1 MVRNLVFARKKPVI
15 IQLADGKACKINHID
30 TPDVLGARWSANFC
44 VKQFIEN
51 LYGELP
57 ELFKNEDELRVIW
70 GKPDTRKALLLGLE
84 DKGYGAD
91 LFDSVKELIDAENSD
106 VFDVEA
112 YVAFVALAP
121 ISREERVVSHQ
132 SKIFEH
138 YSQQEQFLAFVLDHY
153 VNEGVGELELEKLP
167 ELLKSKYQS
176 VRDIPTELG
185 SIAEIKE
192 AFVGFQAHLYSGKG
206 V

>member
-1 MVRNLVFARKKPVI
+1 MVVI
-15 IQLADGKACKINHID
+15 KLADGKARKIKHID
-30 TPDVLGARWSANFC
+30 TLTFWGADGKQISAA
-44 VKQFIEN
+44 QFIEN
-51 LYGELP
+51 LFGELP

-84 DKGYGAD
+84 DKGYGSE

-106 VFDVEA
+106 VFDVLA
-112 YVAFVALAP
+112 YVAFALAP

-132 SKIFEH
+132 SRIFER
-138 YSQQEQFLAFVLDHY
+138 YSQQQQFLAFVLNHY
-153 VNEGVGELELEKLP
+153 INEGVGELELEKLP

-192 AFVGFQAHLYSGKG
+192 AFVGFQVQLYSGDR

>member
-1 MVRNLVFARKKPVI
+1 MARRVRLSILIPWRFGG
-15 IQLADGKACKINHID
+15 ADGKQI
-30 TPDVLGARWSANFC
+30 SAA
-44 VKQFIEN
+44 QFIEN
-51 LYGELP
+51 LFGELP

-84 DKGYGAD
+84 DKGYGSE

-106 VFDVEA
+106 VFDVLA
-112 YVAFVALAP
+112 YVAFALAP
-121 ISREERVVSHQ
+121 LSREERVVSHQ
-132 SKIFEH
+132 SSIFER
-138 YSQQEQFLAFVLDHY
+138 YSQQQQFLAFVLNHY
-153 VNEGVGELELEKLP
+153 INEGVGELELEKLP

-176 VRDIPTELG
+176 VRDIPVELG

-192 AFVGFQAHLYSGKG
+192 AFVGFQVQLYSGDR